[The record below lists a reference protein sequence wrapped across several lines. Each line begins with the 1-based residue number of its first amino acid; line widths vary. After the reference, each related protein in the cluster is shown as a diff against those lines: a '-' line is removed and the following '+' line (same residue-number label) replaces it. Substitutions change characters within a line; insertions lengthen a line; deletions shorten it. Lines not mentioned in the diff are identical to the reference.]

1 MTRRIGWLTRQ
12 GGSQPTVP
20 HEVNEGRGA
29 AAGAE
34 AGTTLPHS
42 HSVDSLCVWGA
53 ISVELGFHGPRTVR
67 VWALLVRTFRHQ
79 TELGGKM

>member
-20 HEVNEGRGA
+20 HEVNGGCGAVQARKPEQRCLTATVSTACVSGR
-29 AAGAE
+29 
-34 AGTTLPHS
+34 H
-42 HSVDSLCVWGA
+42 
-53 ISVELGFHGPRTVR
+53 IRIELGFHGPRTVR